1 MFGMKIRPWN
11 IGGTRSL
18 SCSDIGGWEGRKRR
32 TCVSTSSCWAFLRMF
47 TVLLEVFTNVSAK
60 ITHRGSGNH
69 VFLRGFGVTGAPI
82 LRVLPCRLKPGFRE
96 PRFFCR
102 ICDVFRLFWRPG
114 AALVPGDPPGSPEG
128 IRRRTFRETRENTVD
143 PRPRSPETREKCI
156 RTLHPPRGRRA
167 NRSPDGLR
175 GVSSGLPGRRFSRFE
190 AILAEPG
197 RLRGR
202 ERP

>member
-1 MFGMKIRPWN
+1 MPKCA
-11 IGGTRSL
+11 SL
-18 SCSDIGGWEGRKRR
+18 R
-32 TCVSTSSCWAFLRMF
+32 
-47 TVLLEVFTNVSAK
+47 VFTSVSAK
-60 ITHRGSGNH
+60 ITHRKSGNH
-69 VFLRGFGVTGAPI
+69 VFLRGFGVPDAPI
-82 LRVLPCRLKPGFRE
+82 LRVLPCRLKPGFRG
-96 PRFFCR
+96 PRVFAAFLAPACPICR
-102 ICDVFRLFWRPG
+102 VFRLFWRPG

-128 IRRRTFRETRENTVD
+128 IRRRAFRETRENAVD
-143 PRPRSPETREKCI
+143 PRPRSRETREKCI

-175 GVSSGLPGRRFSRFE
+175 GAPSGLPGRRFSRFE

>member
-1 MFGMKIRPWN
+1 MRPYATFYECFGENHPPE
-11 IGGTRSL
+11 IGKPR
-18 SCSDIGGWEGRKRR
+18 
-32 TCVSTSSCWAFLRMF
+32 
-47 TVLLEVFTNVSAK
+47 VFTGIRVP
-60 ITHRGSGNH
+60 
-69 VFLRGFGVTGAPI
+69 GAPI
-82 LRVLPCRLKPGFRE
+82 LRDLPCRLKLGFRG
-96 PRFFCR
+96 PRIFAAFLAPVCP
-102 ICDVFRLFWRPG
+102 ICDVFRVFWWPG
-114 AALVPGDPPGSPEG
+114 AVPVPGDPPGSPEG

-156 RTLHPPRGRRA
+156 RTPHPPRVRRA

>member
-1 MFGMKIRPWN
+1 M
-11 IGGTRSL
+11 
-18 SCSDIGGWEGRKRR
+18 RKCGFMR
-32 TCVSTSSCWAFLRMF
+32 
-47 TVLLEVFTNVSAK
+47 VFTNVSAK
-60 ITHRGSGNH
+60 ITHRESGNH

-96 PRFFCR
+96 ARIFAAFLAPACR

-128 IRRRTFRETRENTVD
+128 IRRRRFRETRENTVD

-156 RTLHPPRGRRA
+156 RMLHPPWAPRA

-175 GVSSGLPGRRFSRFE
+175 GVPSGLPGRRFSRFE
-190 AILAEPG
+190 AIPAEPG
-197 RLRGR
+197 GLRGR